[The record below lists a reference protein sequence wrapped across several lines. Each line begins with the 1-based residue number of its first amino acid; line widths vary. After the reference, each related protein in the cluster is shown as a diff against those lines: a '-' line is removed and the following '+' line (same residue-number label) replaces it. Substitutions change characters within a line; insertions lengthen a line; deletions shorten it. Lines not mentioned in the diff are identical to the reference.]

1 MIGRTGF
8 KGHFKCTASNT
19 KIGRVAG
26 SVNRTVQSVEFVIKV
41 RQYSFVPPPPDFALG
56 SQVRASASAKRLM
69 PPNHRHSMF
78 GSQLIVHLSN
88 EHQEH
93 KHFEQG
99 EWIRDHRAA
108 GFYVPQKFLE
118 NYPDDESV

>member
-1 MIGRTGF
+1 MLNRGNCQDCEKRRASVMKIRNDLSQSGEHDGKTGF
-8 KGHFKCTASNT
+8 KALYFKCTASNT

-69 PPNHRHSMF
+69 PS
-78 GSQLIVHLSN
+78 
-88 EHQEH
+88 
-93 KHFEQG
+93 
-99 EWIRDHRAA
+99 
-108 GFYVPQKFLE
+108 
-118 NYPDDESV
+118 